1 METKMSS
8 GREIPTQH
16 KQIEEKEN
24 SIQQRRE
31 IKEQYK
37 NTLGRASRWYNPPST
52 AAEFRQQCTKKN
64 KTKRN
69 EMLLIAFYAQAFL
82 ILKCDKYFELFFLL

>member
-52 AAEFRQQCTKKN
+52 AAEFRQQCTKK
-64 KTKRN
+64 TKQN
-69 EMLLIAFYAQAFL
+69 ETKCYSLRFML
-82 ILKCDKYFELFFLL
+82 KLF